1 MMKNDIF
8 WKRFEKSGK
17 VEDYLEYACTTE
29 DSFDD
34 VVIGDVVGEDRQ
46 TVILPGY
53 DDSIQ
58 IY

>member
-1 MMKNDIF
+1 MMKNDVF

-29 DSFDD
+29 DSLEDA
-34 VVIGDVVGEDRQ
+34 VIGEVIYDEPD
-46 TVILPGY
+46 VILPGY
-53 DDSIQ
+53 DETIQ

>member
-34 VVIGDVVGEDRQ
+34 VVIGDVVGEYSN
-46 TVILPGY
+46 LL
-53 DDSIQ
+53 
-58 IY
+58 IYRNEGFGTI